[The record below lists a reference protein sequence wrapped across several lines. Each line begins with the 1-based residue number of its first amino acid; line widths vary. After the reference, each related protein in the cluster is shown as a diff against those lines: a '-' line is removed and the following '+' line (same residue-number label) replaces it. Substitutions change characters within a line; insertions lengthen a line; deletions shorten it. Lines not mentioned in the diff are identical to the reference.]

1 MSRVSRKED
10 QFYTM
15 LKELANGVH
24 DACEPFSKLV
34 SGWPESTGLI
44 PKIDEY
50 EAICDGHVSS
60 ILDELNT
67 SFITPFDREDLS
79 ALALGLDDIV
89 DGMEDIAIRYELYD
103 VGNMIPEADEM
114 NQLIVQAVSEIRD
127 MMERLPEFKKDPA
140 IRTHLKMVTELEDAG
155 DIVYRNAMARV
166 FAEHGD
172 PIHVLKWKSLLD
184 NTENTLNACK
194 DVANIVQGIIMKN
207 A

>member
-10 QFYTM
+10 QFYGM
-15 LKELANGVH
+15 LKELA
-24 DACEPFSKLV
+24 DSIKAASEPFGKMV
-34 SGWPESTGLI
+34 AGWPESISLI

-60 ILDELNT
+60 IIDELNT

-79 ALALGLDDIV
+79 DLALELDNIV
-89 DGMEDIAIRYELYD
+89 DGMEDVAIRYELYD
-103 VGNMIPEADEM
+103 VGNMISEADEM
-114 NQLIVQAVSEIRD
+114 NQLIVSAISEICEVID
-127 MMERLPEFKKDPA
+127 LLPNFKKDPT

-172 PIHVLKWKSLLD
+172 PIHVIKWKSLLD
-184 NTENTLNACK
+184 NTENTLNCCK
-194 DVANIVQGIIMKN
+194 SVANIVQGIIMKN